1 MLTLSSTRL
10 TWDSVAHPLSAA
22 LARHRYQVGVV
33 ALGTGGQALS
43 RAQGHTG
50 VRGVLMEERKET
62 NIAFYYRIITLTVIN
77 SSKESSLLLSYY
89 HHNYYKYNI
98 QRKGTET
105 TMKKKTKTHTSN

>member
-1 MLTLSSTRL
+1 MALTWIALSAVMLTLSSTRL

-50 VRGVLMEERKET
+50 VRGVLMEERKGT
-62 NIAFYYRIITLTVIN
+62 NIAFCYHIITLTIIN
-77 SSKESSLLLSYY
+77 TIS
-89 HHNYYKYNI
+89 
-98 QRKGTET
+98 
-105 TMKKKTKTHTSN
+105 

>member
-50 VRGVLMEERKET
+50 VRGVLTEERKET
-62 NIAFYYRIITLTVIN
+62 NIAFYYHIIIITIRNTI
-77 SSKESSLLLSYY
+77 SKGKES
-89 HHNYYKYNI
+89 
-98 QRKGTET
+98 
-105 TMKKKTKTHTSN
+105 KTQQ